1 MLLSILHCCTLVN
14 VLHITGIQYTIR
26 TQKNLMGNSS
36 QRLRGLDVLRARSN
50 YQVAADT
57 GGTFTDVAIRKP
69 DGGIFV
75 WKVPSTP
82 DAPDDA
88 VLQGVRGAFAEID
101 GDIRAVERFVHGTTV
116 ATNTV
121 ITRTGARVGLVTTEG
136 FRDILEIAHQTRP
149 SLYDATVRRPAP
161 LVLRD
166 HIYEVSERLDAE
178 GQVLRPIDG
187 NQLEELAKRIKSEQF
202 DVIVVA
208 FLNSYLNPIH
218 EDHVVQH
225 LMALEVAPFVFASS
239 DISPEMREYERFS
252 TAAISAYVQPKIA
265 GYLRRLE
272 KRVASEGVPANMW
285 IMQSNGGLLSPEDAS
300 RRSARTILSG
310 LAGGVVGA
318 ANWSKGLGLDR
329 VVSFDIGGTS
339 TDIALIRNGEP
350 DETISGAIDDM
361 PIQLPSVDVHTI
373 GAGGGSIAW
382 LDSGGGMR
390 VGPQSAGSVPGPV
403 SYQRGGTELT
413 VTDAHAVLGRL
424 GENLLGGRFKLDIE
438 KARRAMS
445 EWGAQFD
452 MSAED
457 TAEGI
462 LRVITATMARGIRK
476 VSVERGIDV
485 RTCHLMSFGG
495 AGPLHGADLSR
506 ELGMKSAIIPPHP
519 GIASAVGMLDAP
531 VRQDFSAP
539 TFVEEGADNYQDID
553 AALVELESH
562 GAETM
567 PAGETRFER
576 YVDARYIGQ
585 SYELTVPYLED
596 PKAQRDAFDNAHAAR
611 YGFSDPDARMEI
623 VVARV
628 VALQGG
634 ITELPKQ
641 AVARS
646 ARPEPVEHRKVYI
659 GGDWF
664 DVPVFRR
671 EELAPNSELN
681 GPLIIEQLDT
691 TVFVRPLQTC
701 RNDEYGFLYIE
712 GLEN

>member
-1 MLLSILHCCTLVN
+1 VI
-14 VLHITGIQYTIR
+14 
-26 TQKNLMGNSS
+26 
-36 QRLRGLDVLRARSN
+36 D
-50 YQVAADT
+50 
-57 GGTFTDVAIRKP
+57 
-69 DGGIFV
+69 
-75 WKVPSTP
+75 
-82 DAPDDA
+82 
-88 VLQGVRGAFAEID
+88 GVRGAFAEID
-101 GDIRAVERFVHGTTV
+101 GDLRAVNRFVHGTTV

-136 FRDILEIAHQTRP
+136 FRDILEIAYQTRP

-161 LVLRD
+161 LILRD

-178 GQVLRPIDG
+178 GQVLKPVEVH
-187 NQLEELAKRIKSEQF
+187 QLEKLANRIKPEQF
-202 DVIVVA
+202 DVVVVA
-208 FLNSYLNPIH
+208 FLNSYLDPTH
-218 EDHVVQH
+218 EDQVVEH
-225 LMALEVAPFVFASS
+225 LRAMDVAPFVFASS
-239 DISPEMREYERFS
+239 DISPEMREYDRFS

-272 KRVASEGVPANMW
+272 QRVAGEGVPANMW

-339 TDIALIRNGEP
+339 TDIALIRHGEP
-350 DETISGAIDDM
+350 DETISGTIDDM

-424 GENLLGGRFKLDIE
+424 GENLLGGRFKLDIAT
-438 KARRAMS
+438 ARRTMA

-539 TFVEEGADNYQDID
+539 TFVEEGAGNYQDIEE
-553 AALVELESH
+553 ALIQLEAQ

-567 PAGETRFER
+567 PDGQTRFER

-585 SYELTVPYLED
+585 SYELTVPYLDD
-596 PKAQRDAFDNAHAAR
+596 PKAQRDEFDRAHAAR

-634 ITELPKQ
+634 ITQLPKQ
-641 AVARS
+641 AATGS
-646 ARPEPVEHRKVYI
+646 TWPEPVARRNVYI
-659 GGDWF
+659 GGEWF
-664 DVPVFRR
+664 DVPVFQRADI
-671 EELAPNSELN
+671 APGAELN

-712 GLEN
+712 GMEN